1 MLQCRDGSCG
11 AKANGRLSAVLGQDA
26 QDGQDGGV
34 LFIPFIP
41 FILSNEGREPPFGT
55 IAARRFI
62 NVR

>member
-1 MLQCRDGSCG
+1 MGGS
-11 AKANGRLSAVLGQDA
+11 RRSAVLGQDA

-34 LFIPFIP
+34 LFIPFIL